1 MQVEEIFIE
10 DNFFMDAGEPYTES
24 MNFMDF
30 CLGYGS
36 IKEIEND
43 VMSDGPQ
50 KRTNLVFHII
60 KHLDTF
66 SSAVFAVSIE
76 GSQKFN
82 RKAFLKIHVK
92 GSYVASIPTGGFFAD
107 ALQRFYMEHIYK
119 EARNAGEEYIK
130 FVYGEMQGCIG
141 IAVQN

>member
-10 DNFFMDAGEPYTES
+10 DSFFMGAEEPYTES
-24 MNFMDF
+24 MEFMGF
-30 CLGYGS
+30 CSSFGKV
-36 IKEIEND
+36 KEIEND

-66 SSAVFAVSIE
+66 SSALLAVSIE

-82 RKAFLKIHVK
+82 RKASLKIHVK
-92 GSYVASIPTGGFFAD
+92 GSFVTSTATGGVFTD
-107 ALQRFYMEHIYK
+107 ALQRFYMEHVYK
-119 EARNAGEEYIK
+119 EARRNAEEYIR
-130 FVYGEMQGCIG
+130 FVYSEMQMHIK
-141 IAVQN
+141 AVAA